1 MILDVADIRI
11 YPGQQAVFDEAIRR
25 GVETLIAR
33 AGGYRGDQRSTRGES
48 PERDL
53 LMIRR

>member
-11 YPGQQAVFDEAIRR
+11 HPGQQAVFDEAIRR

-33 AGGYRGDQRSTRGES
+33 AGGYRGDQRLTRGWS
-48 PERDL
+48 HPSVTC
-53 LMIRR
+53 